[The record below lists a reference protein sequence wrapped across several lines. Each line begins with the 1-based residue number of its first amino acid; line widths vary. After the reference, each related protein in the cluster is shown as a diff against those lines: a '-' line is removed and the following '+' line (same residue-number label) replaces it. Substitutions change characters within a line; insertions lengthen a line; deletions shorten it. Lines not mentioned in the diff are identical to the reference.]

1 MIILLISMNQMC
13 ISLTTAL
20 PTLMNSIDE
29 VRELLLVLFT
39 DTVRLPGIFT
49 AGRVDHYIPHHG
61 MY

>member
-1 MIILLISMNQMC
+1 MNQMS
-13 ISLTTAL
+13 ISLTTAR
-20 PTLMNSIDE
+20 PTLMKSIDE
-29 VRELLLVLFT
+29 AHELLLVLLT